1 MKAVIMCGGVGS
13 RLKPITETVPKPMV
27 KLLNRPIIDIII
39 EKLIHS
45 DINDIYISLGYMST
59 DIIEHCEMKKFG
71 VDIHY
76 CTEIKPLGTAGGVKN
91 CINKTDDDILVL
103 SGDNVF
109 DFNLSDIF
117 SYHYESE
124 ADITVCAVNVS
135 DPREYGVILTD
146 DDGSISSF
154 IEKPTWEEAQSN
166 LVNTGIYVLKGSVL
180 DMIPKDSFFDFS
192 DDLFPRIFAE
202 NKRFMCCVCDGYWGD
217 MGQFQSYRKI
227 TKDILNSAYKE
238 SSVFSIENEDYVIDE
253 TSLIKVPFCVGKNLC
268 VGKNCLIDENSVLG
282 NSCTI
287 GNDCALHGVIMG
299 DNCTVGNNCELNGCI
314 ICDNVS
320 IDDNCYIEENAVIG
334 FGGKI
339 GRFSRIL
346 ENTKIWPGRQV
357 IPESIV
363 TSDMFFNS
371 PTNIEFDVFGI
382 SGELNTEIN
391 VTDALKI
398 GQALASEK
406 DINKIGFGSN
416 GEISAEIFK
425 NVCLS
430 GARNCGAS
438 CYDFGVMYKS
448 QTYFYSSYCT
458 LDAFVF
464 IDTDTKNLSFS
475 FFGKNAMPISTKSA
489 RNITNNYKYSSFLYA
504 KPEQYKETFNMTLF
518 SSVYKSYLKKLAGN
532 REIDLFAGIEC
543 ENNYIKDILT
553 DVFIYK
559 QNNFGKLQLLVNAKG
574 SDFYIIEDKKIYS
587 SDRIFALL
595 CEIELADEKTVIIPE
610 DSPVAIDENSDK
622 YHGKILK
629 ISEISPN
636 YNIRNDDILK
646 NIWCFD
652 TIFLISKL
660 VNILQNTK
668 LSLENLFEYQK
679 DFTVR
684 KNIINFENAPSEIR
698 NVIENMGGT
707 KNHDSSYYSVSD
719 RNAKIRL
726 RQLGNGS
733 RIRMLVEAAD
743 METAR
748 EISDGII
755 EKFRVTNIDNNNQ
768 K

>member
-27 KLLNRPIIDIII
+27 KLLNKPIIDIII
-39 EKLIHS
+39 EKLIKS
-45 DINDIYISLGYMST
+45 DIKDIYISLGYMAT
-59 DIIEHCEMKKFG
+59 DIIEHCEMKNFG
-71 VDIHY
+71 ADIHY

-91 CINKTDDDILVL
+91 CINKTDDDVLVL

-109 DFNLSDIF
+109 DFNLTDIF

-146 DDGSISSF
+146 DDGSIGSF
-154 IEKPTWEEAQSN
+154 IEKPTWESAQGN
-166 LVNTGIYVLKGSVL
+166 LVNTGIYILKGSIL
-180 DMIPKDSFFDFS
+180 DMIPNDSFFDFS

-217 MGQFQSYRKI
+217 MGQFESYRKI
-227 TKDILNSAYKE
+227 TKDILNSEYKDN
-238 SSVFSIENEDYVIDE
+238 SAFNIENEDCFTGD
-253 TSLIKVPFCVGKNLC
+253 TSLIKAPFCVGKNLSISN
-268 VGKNCLIDENSVLG
+268 NCIVDNNSVIG
-282 NSCTI
+282 NFCTI
-287 GNDCALHGVIMG
+287 GKDCVLHGVIIG

-314 ICDNVS
+314 ICDNVT

-346 ENTKIWPGRQV
+346 EYTKIWPGRQV
-357 IPESIV
+357 LPESIV

-371 PTNIEFDVFGI
+371 QTDIEFDVFGI
-382 SGELNTEIN
+382 SGVLNTEIN
-391 VTDALKI
+391 VADALKI

-430 GARNCGAS
+430 GARNCGVS
-438 CYDFGVMYKS
+438 CYDFGVMFKA
-448 QTYFYSSYCT
+448 QTYFYASYCS

-464 IDTDTKNLSFS
+464 INTDSKNLSFS
-475 FFGKNAMPISTKSA
+475 FFGKNGMPISTKSA
-489 RNITNNYKYSSFLYA
+489 RNITNNYKYSSFSYA
-504 KPEQYKETFNMTLF
+504 KPDEYKETFNMSLF
-518 SSVYKSYLKKLAGN
+518 SSVYKSYLKKNAGN

-543 ENNYIKDILT
+543 ENNYIKDLLS
-553 DVFIYK
+553 DVFMKK
-559 QNNFGKLQLLVNAKG
+559 QNNFGKLQLLVNTQG
-574 SDFYIIEDKKIYS
+574 NDFYIIENKKIYS

-595 CEIELADEKTVIIPE
+595 CEIELADEKTIIIPE
-610 DSPVAIDENSDK
+610 DSPVTIDENSDK
-622 YHGKILK
+622 YRCKILK
-629 ISEISPN
+629 ISECNPN
-636 YNIRNDDILK
+636 FEFTNDDILT

-652 TIFLISKL
+652 SVFLISKL
-660 VNILQNTK
+660 VNVLQNTK
-668 LSLENLFEYQK
+668 LTLEKLFEYQK

-684 KNIINFENAPSEIR
+684 KNIINFKVEPSKIR
-698 NVIENMGGT
+698 SAIENLGGR
-707 KNHDSSYYSVSD
+707 KDEGSSYYSVAD

-726 RQLGNGS
+726 RQLGNGN

-755 EKFRVTNIDNNNQ
+755 EKFKDANIDNNNQ